1 MAGQIFAVEQV
12 SKTFEIR
19 TGLTRKK
26 VGEVKAVDNVSFDID
41 RGETLGIIGETGSG
55 KTTITKML
63 LLLVKPDSGKIL
75 FEDRDISSFSK
86 EDEKNYRR
94 KVQTVFQDPTS
105 SLNPRHSVKALWNL
119 RSKSII

>member
-26 VGEVKAVDNVSFDID
+26 IGEVKAVDNVSFDVD

-55 KTTITKML
+55 KTTIAQNAVASRKARFRKNPVRGSRHL
-63 LLLVKPDSGKIL
+63 IL
-75 FEDRDISSFSK
+75 FKRG
-86 EDEKNYRR
+86 
-94 KVQTVFQDPTS
+94 
-105 SLNPRHSVKALWNL
+105 
-119 RSKSII
+119 